1 MIVEFKDY
9 LKTLGVA
16 DYYYIGKIE
25 NIKEKVLGIYSAY
38 TNPRRIESVG
48 KNGSYG
54 AYGVRLLLHWNK
66 NAKESEASALNLFEK
81 IRYIQ
86 DTDMSHTEITDT
98 GDSSEE
104 VVTTTVHVQYIDW
117 DYDEPN
123 FIGTDE
129 NNVYEYVISG
139 TIYYRKEQ

>member
-9 LKTLGVA
+9 LKTLDVA

-25 NIKEKVLGIYSAY
+25 NIKEKVLGIYPANS
-38 TNPRRIESVG
+38 PRRIESVG
-48 KNGSYG
+48 KNGSYD

-81 IRYIQ
+81 IRYITH
-86 DTDMSHTEITDT
+86 TDMTHTEILDN
-98 GDSSEE
+98 GASDEE

-117 DYDEPN
+117 GYDEPT

>member
-9 LKTLGVA
+9 LKTLNVA

-25 NIKEKVLGIYSAY
+25 NIKEKVLGIYADGSTSRVEA
-38 TNPRRIESVG
+38 VG
-48 KNGSYG
+48 KDSSYG
-54 AYGVRLLLHWNK
+54 KAGVRLLLHWNK
-66 NAKESEASALNLFEK
+66 NAKETEASALNLFEQ
-81 IRYIQ
+81 IRYIT
-86 DTDMSHTEITDT
+86 DTDMTHTEIRDE
-98 GDSSEE
+98 GASDEE

-117 DYDEPN
+117 DYDAPM
-123 FIGTDE
+123 FIGTDD